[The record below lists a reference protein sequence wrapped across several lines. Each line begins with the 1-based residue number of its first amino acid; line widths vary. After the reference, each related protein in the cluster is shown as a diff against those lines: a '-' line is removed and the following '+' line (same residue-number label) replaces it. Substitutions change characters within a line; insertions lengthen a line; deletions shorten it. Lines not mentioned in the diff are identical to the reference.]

1 MSDYNII
8 IAGAGASGLSLAY
21 HLNQNGLTDQR
32 ILLVD
37 RERKTQNDRTFC
49 FWERDANPF
58 ESILYRAWRKL
69 EFHGENFSRT
79 LAASPYSYK
88 MLRGIDLYNFMDAW
102 LAQQPNIERKFG
114 EVNDIEETSE
124 GANVCVDNRLFT
136 ANWVFNSIPHPIQ
149 KTSGAHFLL
158 QHFLGWEIE
167 TNEACFDPDTATLM
181 DFRVDQFDDTRF
193 VYVLPFDARRA
204 LVEYTVFSPSLLPR
218 DVYAHELTNYIR
230 RVMHVSSHVTYHEE
244 FGVIPMTNA
253 KFETQPSPHIFNIG
267 TVGGRAKPSSGYTFL
282 RIQDQSKHFA
292 KSMKETGAP
301 IVQKSRP
308 RFSLYDSVLLNI
320 LETQR
325 VRGKRVFT
333 DLFKRNPTPL
343 IFKFLDEQTNLAE
356 DLRVMSTVD
365 LPKFSRAM
373 LEELLQPARFV

>member
-1 MSDYNII
+1 MSDYDII

-49 FWERDANPF
+49 FWERKENPF
-58 ESILYRAWRKL
+58 ESIIHRAWRKL
-69 EFHGENFSRT
+69 DFHGENFSRT
-79 LAASPYSYK
+79 LDPMPYEYK
-88 MLRGIDLYNFMDAW
+88 MLRGIDFYNFMDAW

-114 EVNDIEETSE
+114 EVSGIEETKD
-124 GANVCVDNRLFT
+124 GAIVYIDDRACT
-136 ANWVFNSIPHPIQ
+136 ANWVFNSIPRPIQ

-167 TNEACFDPDTATLM
+167 TNEACFDLDTATLM

-218 DVYAHELTNYIR
+218 EVYARELTNYICR
-230 RVMHVSSHVTYHEE
+230 DLRVSSHVMHHEE
-244 FGVIPMTNA
+244 FGVIPMTDA
-253 KFETQPSPHIFNIG
+253 MFETQPSPHIFNIG

-282 RIQDQSKHFA
+282 RIQDQSKQIA
-292 KSMKETGAP
+292 KSMKEIGVP
-301 IVQKSRP
+301 IVQKSRS
-308 RFSLYDSVLLNI
+308 RFALYDSVLLNI

-365 LPKFSRAM
+365 LPKFSRAI
-373 LEELLQPARFV
+373 LQEWWQRL